1 MRPGTSSD
9 HRRRR
14 DELAPLWGA
23 CLVWAWAATS
33 ACAGAPAVAGAGAP
47 APVDFRRDVLPI
59 LSNNC
64 FLCHGP
70 DAKARKADLRL
81 DIKQG
86 ALRAAD
92 PVIVPG
98 QSAESELIAR
108 ITSDDA
114 EEMMPPPK

>member
-1 MRPGTSSD
+1 MRLGTLSD

-14 DELAPLWGA
+14 HLPARRWRA
-23 CLVWAWAATS
+23 CLIWAWAATS
-33 ACAGAPAVAGAGAP
+33 ACAGAPAVAGAGAL

-70 DAKARKADLRL
+70 DAKARKAGLRL
-81 DIKQG
+81 DTKQD
-86 ALRAAD
+86 ALRASD

-98 QSAESELIAR
+98 QGAESELIAR
-108 ITSDDA
+108 ITSTD
-114 EEMMPPPK
+114 